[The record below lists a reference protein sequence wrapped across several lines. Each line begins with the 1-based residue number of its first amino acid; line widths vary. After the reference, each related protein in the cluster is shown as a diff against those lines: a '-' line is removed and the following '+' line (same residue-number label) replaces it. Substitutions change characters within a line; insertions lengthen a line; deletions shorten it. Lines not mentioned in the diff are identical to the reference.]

1 MSNNHSEEEASAS
14 ASAAKEILSTIL
26 DDKNL
31 RIMKVLEGKEMNIQ
45 QISQASGI
53 PLSSTYRK
61 IGKLEQLQLIKKTK
75 VIRRLD
81 GLDETFYILWVEK
94 IDLTYNRNR
103 ISYRIKHK
111 PLEDKIVRLW
121 QKFKV

>member
-1 MSNNHSEEEASAS
+1 MSNNHSEEEAS

-61 IGKLEQLQLIKKTK
+61 IGKIEQLQLIKKTK